1 MYGNLKTESNFSGF
15 TNYETFNMNLM
26 ISNNEK
32 IYNDVLNILNDSM
45 NYDWFYSNLEN
56 YIFDMIET
64 NVKNDNSFIND
75 IIFSALYEIDFEQ
88 IAKLFYNDNKKERG
102 NK

>member
-26 ISNNEK
+26 INNNEK
-32 IYNDVLNILNDSM
+32 KYNDVLNILNDSI

-56 YIFDMIET
+56 YIFDMIEI
-64 NVKNDNSFIND
+64 NVKNDNSFISD
-75 IIFSALYEIDFEQ
+75 IIFTALHEIDFDQ
-88 IAKLFYNDNKKERG
+88 IAKIFYNDNKKER
-102 NK
+102 